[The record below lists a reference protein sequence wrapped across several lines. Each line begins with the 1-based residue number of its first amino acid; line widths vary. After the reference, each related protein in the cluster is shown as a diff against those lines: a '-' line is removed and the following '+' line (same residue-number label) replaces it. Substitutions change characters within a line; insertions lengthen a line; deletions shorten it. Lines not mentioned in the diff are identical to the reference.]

1 MQVQL
6 QTNDRIHW
14 IRAEDGG
21 GREGEMVHGRPKGL
35 ATAAGSDAS
44 AWQTFEMRRAPD
56 GRVGFRSPDGGWLS
70 AQQDGTLVFN
80 RERPDEWIPEAWE
93 SFRVEPGIDGGIS
106 LVTDHGTRVRAVNQ
120 GGGELRHDQ
129 RDSAGIDETFFPSSS
144 LTGGGGHVGG
154 GGVPVDV
161 QPVTQVLR
169 RLGNRFFTADGHT
182 PFDYREI
189 SAFALYRRWLNG
201 ENLDAYCAYLRG
213 FKVNV
218 VRVILTLSG
227 GWWEARGTNCGP
239 SIPGF
244 YERLTE
250 FTSYLAQQGLYVRY
264 CLIGGLEEFGVNPP
278 NRGSHYTRDCHH
290 RIMEFV
296 RRVVGSLA
304 SAPNVVWEVM
314 NEFNQIGASNAEGE
328 IVEIARLIKSMAP
341 HLVNLSNMNGPTADD
356 PDFVRSPADF
366 VDSHLERRRGIAG
379 FEWVK
384 RSSESPVVD
393 QDDMPFLSGEPI
405 NFGSPAPGKRDG
417 DDNEPSTAVA
427 FAYGATSRCKKYY
440 CNFHYEGGLDAV
452 LPDAVTEACLGAWT
466 RGLDAIPTGFNGG
479 WCNGHHGCAPFRSD
493 IYPSHSDNE
502 DRWRGP
508 IRIFGLSGGDGYI
521 GVSIREPAHGYEP
534 PLKSGRN
541 VREIAR
547 ETYGDWCSVVRA
559 E

>member
-1 MQVQL
+1 MTEINI
-6 QTNDRIHW
+6 QTGNRRNYVSARD
-14 IRAEDGG
+14 EGG
-21 GREGEMVHGRPKGL
+21 GDADAHGEWVGGDEQHRIIYG
-35 ATAAGSDAS
+35 
-44 AWQTFEMRRAPD
+44 PD
-56 GRVGFRSPDGGWLS
+56 GRVAIVSKKDYILAAEPDGTFNFKRKFEPPAFGENWTPQGYEGFTPS
-70 AQQDGTLVFN
+70 RGPDGSEYLT
-80 RERPDEWIPEAWE
+80 
-93 SFRVEPGIDGGIS
+93 
-106 LVTDHGTRVRAVNQ
+106 TDHGTVFAVRNG
-120 GGGELRHDQ
+120 GGGELYHHVPPHGIGGDEMLYPSRSFFAGAGG
-129 RDSAGIDETFFPSSS
+129 SA
-144 LTGGGGHVGG
+144 
-154 GGVPVDV
+154 PVDA

-169 RLGNRFFTADGHT
+169 RLGYRFFTADGHT

-189 SAFALYRRWLNG
+189 SAFALYRRFLNG

-244 YERLTE
+244 YERLPE

-264 CLIGGLEEFGVNPP
+264 CLVGGLEEFGVNPP
-278 NRGSHYTRDCHH
+278 NRGSHYTRECHH

-314 NEFNQIGASNAEGE
+314 NEFNQIGASNAEPE
-328 IVEIARLIKSMAP
+328 IVEIARLIKSLSP

-356 PDFVRSPADF
+356 PAFVRAPADF
-366 VDSHLERRRGIAG
+366 VDSHLHRLSGIGG

-393 QDDMPFLSGEPI
+393 QDDMAFISGEAK
-405 NFGSPAPGKRDG
+405 NFGTPAPGRRDG
-417 DDNEPSTAVA
+417 DDNERSTAVA

-440 CNFHYEGGLDAV
+440 TNFHYEDGLDAK
-452 LPDAVTEACLGAWT
+452 LPNAETEACLAAWM
-466 RGLDAIPTGFNGG
+466 RGLDAIPIGFNGD
-479 WCNGHHGCAPFRSD
+479 WCNGHHGCSPFRSD
-493 IYPSHSDNE
+493 IYPGHHDNE

-534 PLKSGRN
+534 PLKSGRS

-547 ETYGDWCSVVRA
+547 ETYGEWCSVVRA